1 MADSKEEENVPEA
14 ESAVNEDQQS
24 PKTHL
29 INRDD
34 NLKETKSECILLS
47 SSSSALKF
55 ITMMYNEISSSSSS
69 SETEEEEEDIIKDTT
84 YSLQA
89 LNCNEDD
96 NDDDD
101 NPNQSGMNRKYG
113 YPMVSGEI
121 DYRDLPP
128 PENTAAPTLSPFAS
142 LSPIGRVLHTIE
154 ELTIIESY
162 VNKPPIGEGTSF
174 WSHDGEYAGEVNLIT
189 VFNYRGE
196 GLRHSW
202 FLKLKLVIVGV
213 S

>member
-29 INRDD
+29 IDRND
-34 NLKETKSECILLS
+34 NLKETKSECVLLS

-55 ITMMYNEISSSSSS
+55 ITMMYNEVSSSSSS
-69 SETEEEEEDIIKDTT
+69 SETEEEDIIKDAT

-89 LNCNEDD
+89 LNCDEDD

-101 NPNQSGMNRKYG
+101 NPNQSGVNRKYG

-142 LSPIGRVLHTIE
+142 LSPIGCVLHTIE

-162 VNKPPIGEGTSF
+162 VNKTPIGEGTSF
-174 WSHDGEYAGEVNLIT
+174 WSHDGKYAGEVNLIT
-189 VFNYRGE
+189 VFNYRGK
-196 GLRHSW
+196 GLRHSRI
-202 FLKLKLVIVGV
+202 LKLNLAIVGV

>member
-29 INRDD
+29 IDGDD
-34 NLKETKSECILLS
+34 NLKETKSECVLLS
-47 SSSSALKF
+47 SSSSALNF

-69 SETEEEEEDIIKDTT
+69 SETEEEEEDIIKDAT

-89 LNCNEDD
+89 LNCDEDD

-101 NPNQSGMNRKYG
+101 NPNQSGVNRKYG

-196 GLRHSW
+196 GLRHSRI
-202 FLKLKLVIVGV
+202 LKLNLAIVGD